1 MSTRQQAPY
10 GSWRSPL
17 QARQVAQASRRPGE
31 PWVTAHGIFWHE
43 ARPDEQGRIAILRAS
58 DDGVI
63 DTVLPPP
70 YSARTRAH
78 EYGGGA
84 YTSDGRRLWF
94 VAAQDQAVHQLDLV
108 DGSVRQISPAGLNR
122 HYADLRWDARRQRLL
137 CISEDLR
144 TDTHEPV
151 AQLVVLRSNELQV
164 LAQGHDF
171 YASPTLSLDGGQLA
185 YLNWNHPNMPWDG
198 TQLWLA
204 QLDAQGAIEDTQ
216 HIAGGASE
224 SIFQPEFGPDGA
236 LYFVSDRSGW
246 WNLYRWQDGRLDALL
261 PMAAE
266 FGLPQWQFNM
276 RAYAILADGRL
287 LCSYAQ
293 QGRRHL
299 GWLHPQAGRLHTLE
313 LPYTDFMGISAC
325 GMQAAFIAAS
335 PRQAPAV
342 YRFDG
347 RSGRIQALTT
357 AATVLDDAD
366 LSVCQ
371 LWSCPTESGE
381 LHGLWYEPQNP
392 QWQGPL
398 GQRPPLLLRCHGG
411 PTSCA
416 SPTQDLRVQYWTSR
430 GFAVLDLNYHGS
442 TGYGRAYREALYGY
456 WGEADVADCV
466 AAARALGRDL
476 IDPAHCAITGS
487 SAGGYTVL
495 CSLGWGEGVFCA
507 GASYYGISDLELLA
521 RDTHKFESH
530 YLEHLIGPYPQMCD
544 VYRAR
549 SPIHRLSHWC
559 SPVIFLQ
566 GLEDKVVPPNQAR
579 RMVRALRKQGQRVSY
594 LSFPQEGHGFR
605 SAPSIIRALRAELRF
620 YGQIMGFDAQP

>member
-1 MSTRQQAPY
+1 MSRYRQGPH

-17 QARQVAQASRRPGE
+17 QASQVAQASRRPGE
-31 PWVTAHGIFWHE
+31 PWVTAQGIFWSE
-43 ARPDEQGRIAILRAS
+43 ARPDEQGRVAILRSGNEGA
-58 DDGVI
+58 I
-63 DTVLPPP
+63 DTVLAPP

-94 VAAQDQAVHQLDLV
+94 VAAQDQAVHQLDLA
-108 DGSVRQISPAGLNR
+108 DGSIRQVSPAGLNR
-122 HYADLRWDARRQRLL
+122 YYADLRWDARWQRLL

-144 TDTHEPV
+144 ESAREPT
-151 AQLVVLRSNELQV
+151 AQLVTLHPGELQV
-164 LAQGHDF
+164 LAQGSDF
-171 YASPTLSLDGGQLA
+171 YASPTLSPNGEQLA
-185 YLNWNHPNMPWDG
+185 YLSWDHPNMPWDG

-204 QLDAQGAIEDTQ
+204 QLNAQGTIEDTRL
-216 HIAGGASE
+216 IAGGTHE

-276 RAYAILADGRL
+276 RTYAILTDGRL

-299 GWLHPQAGRLHTLE
+299 GWLHPQEGRLHTLD
-313 LPYTDFMGISAC
+313 LPYTDFMGISAS

-335 PRQAPAV
+335 PRQAPVV

-347 RSGRIQALTT
+347 GSGRVEALTSP
-357 AATVLDDAD
+357 ATVLDDAY

-371 LWSCPTESGE
+371 PWSCATEQGE

-392 QWQGPL
+392 HWQGSA

-416 SPTQDLRVQYWTSR
+416 SPMLDLRIQYWTSR
-430 GFAVLDLNYHGS
+430 GFAVLDLNYRGS
-442 TGYGRAYREALYGY
+442 TGYGRAYREALYGR

-466 AAARALGRDL
+466 TAARVLGRHRV
-476 IDPAHCAITGS
+476 DPTRCAITGG
-487 SAGGYTVL
+487 SAGGYTAL
-495 CSLGWGEGVFCA
+495 CSLGWGEGVFRA

-530 YLEHLIGPYPQMCD
+530 YLEHLIGPYPQMRD

-549 SPIHRLSHWC
+549 SPIHRLSHWR
-559 SPVIFLQ
+559 SPVIFFQ
-566 GLEDKVVPPNQAR
+566 GLEDKVVPPNQSL
-579 RMVRALRKQGQRVSY
+579 RMVRALRRQGLAVSY
-594 LSFPQEGHGFR
+594 VSFAQEGHGFR

-620 YGQIMGFDAQP
+620 YGRVMEFDAYP